1 MTSLLRTTTRHL
13 RPATNDVLLLKCG
26 GPTRHLSA
34 VGDHTRD
41 KAHAEEALTPRAQV
55 AEALARLES
64 FSERL
69 CKMRNVVRTGV
80 FKEVVMSCRDADV
93 DTFHHV
99 KMKNARANL
108 LPLAT
113 ELEREMADMAKE
125 FSTGLA
131 PKMHEA
137 GQVCQTTP
145 CGGVSWLVA
154 DGEVDVSVEGNVHLD
169 GKNTPC
175 GQLAAA
181 NSDFIGLTLETR
193 PDAELASRAA
203 SFLRMAKKHE
213 MPLIA
218 LRESEEGRRAISET
232 MTREKVPTPWLRT
245 EAEYERYLAM
255 RTQPELG

>member
-1 MTSLLRTTTRHL
+1 LHRS
-13 RPATNDVLLLKCG
+13 
-26 GPTRHLSA
+26 
-34 VGDHTRD
+34 
-41 KAHAEEALTPRAQV
+41 
-55 AEALARLES
+55 
-64 FSERL
+64 
-69 CKMRNVVRTGV
+69 
-80 FKEVVMSCRDADV
+80 
-93 DTFHHV
+93 
-99 KMKNARANL
+99 
-108 LPLAT
+108 
-113 ELEREMADMAKE
+113 
-125 FSTGLA
+125 
-131 PKMHEA
+131 
-137 GQVCQTTP
+137 
-145 CGGVSWLVA
+145 
-154 DGEVDVSVEGNVHLD
+154 
-169 GKNTPC
+169 